1 MGVNFKDPMAGYKM
15 VGQVGR
21 VDYAN
26 QVELVQMLFSALL
39 ESMSEAE
46 GHMQRGSV
54 ELKCKSIAR
63 ADKIVQGLRIT
74 LDHERGGELAR
85 NLDALYEHVSRR
97 LLHANLRNDVE
108 SLREAHGLMGDIS
121 SAWEMLPSVMLKQKM
136 AGN

>member
-1 MGVNFKDPMAGYKM
+1 MAGYKM

-85 NLDALYEHVSRR
+85 NLDALYEYVSRR

-108 SLREAHGLMGDIS
+108 SLREARGLMADIS

>member
-1 MGVNFKDPMAGYKM
+1 MAGYKM
-15 VGQVGR
+15 VGQAGR

-85 NLDALYEHVSRR
+85 NLDALYEYVSRR

-108 SLREAHGLMGDIS
+108 SLREARGLMADIS

>member
-1 MGVNFKDPMAGYKM
+1 MAGYKM

-85 NLDALYEHVSRR
+85 NLDALYEYVSRR

-108 SLREAHGLMGDIS
+108 SLQEARGLMADIS
-121 SAWEMLPSVMLKQKM
+121 SAWEMLPSVMLKQRM
-136 AGN
+136 VGN

>member
-85 NLDALYEHVSRR
+85 NLALYEYVSRR

-108 SLREAHGLMGDIS
+108 SLREARGLMGDIS

>member
-1 MGVNFKDPMAGYKM
+1 MAGYKM

-54 ELKCKSIAR
+54 ELKLKSIAR

-85 NLDALYEHVSRR
+85 NLDALYEYVSRR

-108 SLREAHGLMGDIS
+108 SLQEARGLMADIS
-121 SAWEMLPSVMLKQKM
+121 SAWEMLPSVMLKQRM
-136 AGN
+136 VGN